1 MKEMPPTH
9 AARRLNDDLAPRRE
23 VKRMSK
29 IVVLEVG
36 RPIAKDVEAQV
47 GAIDAKIS
55 YPRAIS
61 EVEIPKIA
69 AEAYK
74 AISEAAQGGEEV
86 TVVLSGPLA
95 LAFEL
100 GQLVGLGKFKV
111 KVMQFSQGR
120 YVEVP
125 PVTREHMFS

>member
-1 MKEMPPTH
+1 M
-9 AARRLNDDLAPRRE
+9 
-23 VKRMSK
+23 
-29 IVVLEVG
+29 VLEIG
-36 RPIAKDVEAQV
+36 RPIKSDVERQV
-47 GAIDAKIS
+47 GSVDAVIS

-100 GQLVGLGKFKV
+100 GQLIGLGKFKV

>member
-1 MKEMPPTH
+1 MGKT
-9 AARRLNDDLAPRRE
+9 
-23 VKRMSK
+23 
-29 IVVLEVG
+29 VVLEVG
-36 RPIAKDVEAQV
+36 RPIRSDVERQIGSV
-47 GAIDAKIS
+47 DAVIS

-69 AEAYK
+69 AEAYRK
-74 AISEAAQGGEEV
+74 ISELASGGEEV

-95 LAFEL
+95 LSFEL
-100 GQLVGLGKFKV
+100 GQLVGLEKFKV

>member
-1 MKEMPPTH
+1 MGKT
-9 AARRLNDDLAPRRE
+9 
-23 VKRMSK
+23 
-29 IVVLEVG
+29 VVLEVG
-36 RPIAKDVEAQV
+36 RPIRSDVERQIGSV
-47 GAIDAKIS
+47 DAVIS

-69 AEAYK
+69 AEAYRK
-74 AISEAAQGGEEV
+74 ISELASGGEEV

-95 LAFEL
+95 LSFEL